1 MNILRL
7 PPYAGSFAEYEVLEE
22 DTYSI
27 YVRSHDSDEL
37 LASYT
42 ETVSYGE
49 DTITI
54 PWVITELDED
64 DNEVVLVDFR
74 KYDEYYYL
82 EIHDSSSEI
91 IVQDTLTV
99 ERPYVDPASLVTEGY
114 SLAQA
119 TKDEMIAR
127 AIIDSATDGFYLKSN
142 WMETTGEGTD
152 YVPLWE
158 KTYKILEA
166 YENDVL
172 VFDSNREGSG
182 ALGDWD
188 YLITKDKSAITKALV
203 NYSGEYNRLE
213 SNANPTF
220 IAVSD
225 SIGIFETDDSANTF
239 TFRPGASFPLR
250 ADYRFLLE
258 QGYKIVPSDIKEATL
273 MLIDDLKCGKLDY
286 YKRYITSYSTDQ
298 FRIQMDKSVI
308 DGTGNILVD
317 KILNKYVNN
326 VKKMRML

>member
-7 PPYAGSFAEYEVLEE
+7 PPYANSFAEYEVPEE
-22 DTYSI
+22 DTYTI
-27 YVRSHDSDEL
+27 YVRSHDLDEL
-37 LASYT
+37 LASFTY
-42 ETVSYGE
+42 TVSYGE
-49 DTITI
+49 DTVII

-64 DNEVVLVDFR
+64 DNEVILVDFS
-74 KYDEYYYL
+74 KYDEYYHL
-82 EIHDSSSEI
+82 EIQDSNDEI
-91 IVQDTLTV
+91 IVEDTLTV
-99 ERPYVDPASLVTEGY
+99 ERPYVDPSSITSAGY
-114 SLAQA
+114 TLAQA

-127 AIIDSATDGFYLKSN
+127 AIIDSATDGFYFKSN

-166 YENDVL
+166 YENDEL
-172 VFDSNREGSG
+172 VYDSSLETP
-182 ALGDWD
+182 ALGDWN
-188 YLITKDKSAITKALV
+188 YLITKDKSAITKAPV
-203 NYSGEYNRLE
+203 NYAGEYNRSE
-213 SNANPTF
+213 SNPNPTF
-220 IAVSD
+220 IGVSD

-239 TFRPGASFPLR
+239 TFRPGVSFPSR
-250 ADYRFLLE
+250 FDYRFQLE
-258 QGYKIVPSDIKEATL
+258 QGYKIIPSDIKEATL

>member
-7 PPYAGSFAEYEVLEE
+7 PPYADSFAEYEVPAQ

-27 YVRSHDSDEL
+27 YIRSHDRDEL

-49 DTITI
+49 DTVTI

-82 EIHDSSSEI
+82 EIQNSDDEI
-91 IVQDTLTV
+91 IVEDTLTV
-99 ERPYVDPASLVTEGY
+99 ERPYVDPNSLVATGY
-114 SLAQA
+114 TLAQA

-127 AIIDSATDGFYLKSN
+127 AIIDSATDGFYLKSS
-142 WMETTGEGTD
+142 WMETIGEGTD
-152 YVPLWE
+152 YVPLWT

-166 YENDVL
+166 YENDEL
-172 VFDSNREGSG
+172 VYDSSLETP
-182 ALGDWD
+182 ALGDWN
-188 YLITKDKSAITKALV
+188 YVITKDKSAITKSPV
-203 NYSGEYNRLE
+203 NYVGEYNRSE
-213 SNANPTF
+213 SNPNPTF
-220 IAVSD
+220 IGVSD

-239 TFRPGASFPLR
+239 TFRPGVSFPSR
-250 ADYRFLLE
+250 FDYRFLLE

-317 KILNKYVNN
+317 KILNKYVTNI
-326 VKKMRML
+326 KKMRML

>member
-7 PPYAGSFAEYEVLEE
+7 PPYSESFAEYEVPEE

-27 YVRSHDSDEL
+27 YIRSHDMDEL

-49 DTITI
+49 DTLTI

-74 KYDEYYYL
+74 KYDEYYHL
-82 EIHDSSSEI
+82 EIHDSNSEI
-91 IVQDTLTV
+91 IVEDTLTV
-99 ERPYVDPASLVTEGY
+99 ERPYVDPNSITSAGY
-114 SLAQA
+114 TLAQA

-127 AIIDSATDGFYLKSN
+127 AIIDSATDGFYFKSN

-158 KTYKILEA
+158 KTYKILKA

-182 ALGDWD
+182 AVGDWD

-239 TFRPGASFPLR
+239 TFRPGASFPSR
-250 ADYRFLLE
+250 TDYRFLLE

-317 KILNKYVNN
+317 KILSKYVNN